1 MASTIMKS
9 LHNKTNI
16 AGPTNNG
23 NSDILSEFMGFKKR
37 IENSGKDPQTMLNE
51 LIASGKVNQQQLNR
65 ARTLASVFLNKFKS
79 GR

>member
-9 LHNKTNI
+9 LHNKANI
-16 AGPTNNG
+16 AGPSNNDG
-23 NSDILSEFMGFKKR
+23 GDILSQFMGFKKR
-37 IENSGKDPQTMLNE
+37 IENSGRDPQTMLNE

-65 ARTLASVFLNKFKS
+65 AKTLASVFANKFKT